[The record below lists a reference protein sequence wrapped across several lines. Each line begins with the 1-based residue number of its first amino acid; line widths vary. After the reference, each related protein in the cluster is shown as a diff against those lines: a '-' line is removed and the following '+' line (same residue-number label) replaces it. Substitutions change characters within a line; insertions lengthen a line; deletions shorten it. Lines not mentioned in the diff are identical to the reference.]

1 MVKKKRKRTGY
12 SLIVAIGL
20 FLLIAVLLYGLY
32 FVNDVRTEL
41 WDSSLSTII
50 ENTDRATDMITG
62 KINAEKRSL
71 QVQGN
76 ALESLTSSDIDTIGF
91 LLDGFDSKEYSVT
104 LVVGETT
111 YPAKKQFHR
120 GTSECCRHKNKY
132 CTPVH

>member
-1 MVKKKRKRTGY
+1 MVKKNRKRTGY

-32 FVNDVRTEL
+32 FVNDVRSEL
-41 WDSSLSTII
+41 WDSSLSTIM

-76 ALESLTSSDIDTIGF
+76 ALESLTSTDIDTIGF
-91 LLDGFDSKEYSVT
+91 LLDGFGNADSGRSN
-104 LVVGETT
+104 LSG
-111 YPAKKQFHR
+111 KKQFHR

>member
-1 MVKKKRKRTGY
+1 MVKKKRKGTGY

-20 FLLIAVLLYGLY
+20 LLLIAVLLYGLF

-50 ENTDRATDMITG
+50 ENTDRSTDMITG

-104 LVVGETT
+104 LVAESR
-111 YPAKKQFHR
+111 ALD
-120 GTSECCRHKNKY
+120 
-132 CTPVH
+132 